1 MPQLAEL
8 LPLLLVDRER
18 GWQITLVKMPPIGIC
33 SATEPITADLR
44 ISLEKLEK

>member
-8 LPLLLVDRER
+8 LPLLSVDRVR
-18 GWQITLVKMPPIGIC
+18 GWQITLVKMPLIGNR
-33 SATEPITADLR
+33 SATKLITADLR

>member
-18 GWQITLVKMPPIGIC
+18 GWQITLVKMPLIGIC
-33 SATEPITADLR
+33 SATKLITAHLE

>member
-8 LPLLLVDRER
+8 FPLLLVNQ
-18 GWQITLVKMPPIGIC
+18 GGGGQITLMKMLLIGIC

-44 ISLEKLEK
+44 ISLGELEK

>member
-8 LPLLLVDRER
+8 LPLLLADQVW
-18 GWQITLVKMPPIGIC
+18 GWQITLVKMPLIGIC

-44 ISLEKLEK
+44 ISLGKLEK